1 MSSSESD
8 IDLPDG
14 DRGLGDL
21 LGAFLGQSGG
31 NAPGG
36 NAPGGSD
43 DMLGSL
49 LGGLMGGA
57 TDAPSGGAA
66 PSSGND
72 FADLLG
78 SLSQP
83 GSGSGQPAPAGGTDL
98 DALLGGL
105 MGGEGDTPAAGGGMG
120 DLLGSLMGGGGS
132 AGGGGMG
139 ALLGGLLGGG
149 GAAGGGGMGA
159 LLGGLLGGGQPDT
172 FGGGG
177 GGMMLPF
184 AETLSEKLGI
194 SPQVA
199 NSLIGAALGLL
210 MSSLFKQRQG
220 DRSAEGLSMNSLMD
234 PDFLRQSGVVSQVS
248 QETGMSED
256 EAIRGLQQ
264 AIGLAG
270 KHAPASSGPAAPPK
284 DDLKGLLDDWK

>member
-1 MSSSESD
+1 MSSSEND

-21 LGAFLGQSGG
+21 LGAFLGQAGG

-36 NAPGGSD
+36 GSD
-43 DMLGSL
+43 DMLSSL

-57 TDAPSGGAA
+57 TGAPSGGT
-66 PSSGND
+66 PSSSGND

-83 GSGSGQPAPAGGTDL
+83 GSGSGQPAPAGGADL
-98 DALLGGL
+98 DDLLGGL
-105 MGGEGDTPAAGGGMG
+105 LGGGGGAPASGGGIG
-120 DLLGSLMGGGGS
+120 DLLGGLLGGGGGS
-132 AGGGGMG
+132 AGGGGVG

-149 GAAGGGGMGA
+149 G
-159 LLGGLLGGGQPDT
+159 QPNT
-172 FGGGG
+172 FGGG

-184 AETLSEKLGI
+184 AETLAKKLGI

-210 MSSLFKQRQG
+210 MSSVVKQRQG
-220 DRSAEGLSMNSLMD
+220 DRSAQGLSMNSLMD
-234 PDFLRQSGVVSQVS
+234 PDFLRQSGAVSQVS
-248 QETGMSED
+248 QETGLDED

-270 KHAPASSGPAAPPK
+270 KAAPAPSAPATPPGPAEPPK